1 MAVVLVSPPSHNP
14 HVIDGIG
21 ILGAGAWGTALAVA
35 LSRAGRRIVLQAH
48 DPEVARAIDRERVNA
63 EYLPGVAIDQRIEAT
78 SEPSAAVAGA
88 DAVLLA
94 IPAQHMRAVL
104 RRCAPA
110 WPAGVPAVI
119 CAKGIERN
127 TCALMSEVVG
137 QTLPGAPVCVLSGP
151 SFAVEV
157 ARELP
162 TAVTLA
168 SADARLRDSLPAAL
182 GTPAF
187 RIYSSDDVIGAQLG
201 GAIKNVLAIACGI
214 IEGKNLGEN
223 ARAALITRGLAE
235 MARFA
240 VAMNARPDTLTGL
253 TGLGDLVLTCTAM
266 QSRNFSLGVA
276 LGKGRPLR
284 DILGER
290 NTVAEGVHTA
300 AAAVVMARRAGVEMP
315 ICAAIDAVL
324 NQGSGLDETISGLL
338 ARPLKAEVFA
348 A

>member
-78 SEPSAAVAGA
+78 SEPSAAVAGV

-284 DILGER
+284 DIMGER
-290 NTVAEGVHTA
+290 NSVAEGVHTA
-300 AAAVVMARRAGVEMP
+300 AAAVEMARRAGIEMP
-315 ICAAIDAVL
+315 ICTAVDAVL
-324 NQGSGLDETISGLL
+324 NQGAGLDEMIAGLL
-338 ARPLKAEVFA
+338 ARPRKAEVFA

>member
-324 NQGSGLDETISGLL
+324 NQGAGLDETIAGLL
-338 ARPLKAEVFA
+338 ARPRKAEVFA